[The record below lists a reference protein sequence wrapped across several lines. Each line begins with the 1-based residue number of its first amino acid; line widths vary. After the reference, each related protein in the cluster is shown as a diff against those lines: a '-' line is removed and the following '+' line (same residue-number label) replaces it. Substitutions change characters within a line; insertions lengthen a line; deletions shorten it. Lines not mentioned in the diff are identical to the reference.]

1 MVWGLQTVWEGAQAR
16 KRAFRIRARRMK
28 AEAGWPF
35 EKDRLLRA
43 RLLFSSGSSPSR
55 PDSRPSNELAICQ
68 SFGRSEIP
76 SSCSSESE
84 CELKMHGWV
93 VFFVILRFSFCH
105 GSREEP
111 ERTSNDHGQ
120 YCTMQRGMFYLCT
133 CLCHVDTLPMT
144 ASDLVAVSS
153 RCTDSPE
160 ALRSRCS
167 EKAGTCP
174 HALHAWSSF
183 RAQEYAGNGK
193 TRLWQAPHEA

>member
-1 MVWGLQTVWEGAQAR
+1 MGPADSLGRCTGTQASFPN
-16 KRAFRIRARRMK
+16 KS
-28 AEAGWPF
+28 
-35 EKDRLLRA
+35 EKDEGRSWVALRKGSFAPSPLAVQFRVFTEQTGQQAIKRTEA
-43 RLLFSSGSSPSR
+43 RFPSSI
-55 PDSRPSNELAICQ
+55 AICQ

-174 HALHAWSSF
+174 HALH
-183 RAQEYAGNGK
+183 
-193 TRLWQAPHEA
+193 RLE